1 MTKYVKSIKFSTS
14 GETYVIRD
22 AEQKS
27 RLDTLEPVVATKAD
41 SATVD
46 AALAGKQATL
56 VSGENIKTINNQSI
70 LGSGNISIGGS
81 GGTTDYDQLDNR
93 PQIAGT
99 TLTGNKS
106 LADLGIAAASDLSG
120 KQDKL
125 TSANAGSN
133 VTITEE
139 SGVVKINAT
148 GGGSG
153 TSDYSALDNKPQI
166 NGVTLSGNKT
176 AADLELLTSSDV
188 GTMAAESKDD
198 YYTKTAA
205 DDEFLSSNQGSENTG
220 KVLGIDS
227 TGEVVPVSASGI
239 VTPEGEASILDN
251 SQPKNLFGST
261 TTQEEVD
268 IETVIV
274 DRSSTC
280 AYEASAAT
288 NGPFIVG
295 NQTAE
300 RGKQLASVS
309 FMLKTKNPDSDY
321 YSFYIANL
329 GRSEITAASQI
340 SSYITN
346 WRTGN
351 YVELFRVQVASG
363 DLLSVQNYKL
373 DGSDDRVVYMNPDF
387 LDSEGYLV
395 IPENHFICFGDP
407 LNLTNFGY
415 SRGSTHPEDPNA
427 IDFFYLNDGN
437 NPETH
442 PSNFSKSTGNLGYV
456 FYERDTTTEEV
467 TTQNFDEYLVTKEE
481 ETVTEYVNAAP
492 TPTDY
497 ASTRAYQGGLYWISN
512 CSHWNGKLLKA
523 VSYCPR
529 SGNTGVFKVG
539 FPSTGTNDFT
549 GTAYSGVTVSGIRTL
564 FTINPGDDGYTAPG
578 GYSDKMFMLDGS
590 DPRVTIVATDLYDSV
605 NGGFLWNQTMLLAGD
620 DRANENSSAA
630 DKEAGTYTMAWFCG
644 SGPTNEYWGS
654 HCNAGSIT
662 GEEGNESCTLASH
675 SSDSILIHMYTEE
688 TRTIVNETVHS
699 DVIAQAL
706 ADIEE
711 LKAGETTDSPLK
723 GKYLSIIG
731 DSISTFSGWSNIA
744 PGSTSAAIYYPK
756 DWLNDVNQTYWKK
769 LVDRTG
775 MNLLVN
781 NSWSGS
787 ECAGSASSSSCV
799 VSQTNNRCHQ
809 LHKNGINPD
818 YILIN
823 IGTND
828 FDHDFEL
835 GVWNGRGEK
844 FPDNPET
851 TSPSTFRE
859 AYAVMLYR
867 LRIYYPLARVFCCTI
882 PCGNNE
888 GDGFNEINGKGYS
901 LAEWNDA
908 IREVA
913 TAFGCKVIEMATA
926 GMDYYTL
933 STLYGDGRLH
943 PSEAGMERMYE
954 IIRAYMEN
962 NISSNATA
970 IRRSTYV
977 ATNQGTANAGK
988 IMAVGSDGKVAATTA
1003 AYVSN
1008 NQGSG
1013 NAGKVLGI
1021 DSTGAVVPVAGGGG
1035 SVITPAGEASVFDDS
1050 QPVNLFGH
1058 TEAQDIEYFQTDV
1071 ITPEMSST
1079 HRGPSYGIYYPAGTC
1094 YNDICGKYI
1103 SAVKFLVWNVV
1114 ENSPWEVYIRDWQTD
1129 DLHNITPSS
1138 TAPATSDIL
1147 LFKVQP
1153 VAADQGN
1160 YVTFALDGSDPRIT
1174 NVNQDYVVDGMIHIP
1189 AQHYMGLHA
1198 TADSG
1203 VSSYG
1208 YTQSGQTVATP
1219 QTFVYTSS
1227 GGSVSVNQ
1235 GTLFYDVSYQT
1246 ATHASEESY
1255 TFDNYVYP
1263 EVPVYDSELTVEMI
1277 PTSGTLN
1284 YAKGQIYFLTSA
1296 VHSQLNGKA
1305 LSAVEFYGVENRTA
1319 EFVIAGVTDNTNMP
1333 SESTNTDIADMF
1345 TETMVPDQYVLFRIT
1360 PTSTDTTTPTLYMLD
1375 GSDPR
1380 VELVNTSHYDNV
1392 QKGFVFD
1399 QTMLLGVSDRQN
1411 PNPDV
1416 TNTTASFQYQTA
1428 VTGGITGFAVGRNT
1442 GSLTYGSATSSLNL
1456 NWYTAV
1462 ATGETTRVWNS
1473 ELLQTGLMSG
1483 TATAVAD
1490 ATDTSDVVT
1499 QFNALLAILR
1509 TRGVI
1514 AASE

>member
-1 MTKYVKSIKFSTS
+1 
-14 GETYVIRD
+14 
-22 AEQKS
+22 
-27 RLDTLEPVVATKAD
+27 
-41 SATVD
+41 
-46 AALAGKQATL
+46 
-56 VSGENIKTINNQSI
+56 
-70 LGSGNISIGGS
+70 
-81 GGTTDYDQLDNR
+81 
-93 PQIAGT
+93 
-99 TLTGNKS
+99 
-106 LADLGIAAASDLSG
+106 
-120 KQDKL
+120 
-125 TSANAGSN
+125 
-133 VTITEE
+133 
-139 SGVVKINAT
+139 
-148 GGGSG
+148 
-153 TSDYSALDNKPQI
+153 
-166 NGVTLSGNKT
+166 
-176 AADLELLTSSDV
+176 
-188 GTMAAESKDD
+188 
-198 YYTKTAA
+198 
-205 DDEFLSSNQGSENTG
+205 
-220 KVLGIDS
+220 
-227 TGEVVPVSASGI
+227 
-239 VTPEGEASILDN
+239 
-251 SQPKNLFGST
+251 
-261 TTQEEVD
+261 
-268 IETVIV
+268 
-274 DRSSTC
+274 
-280 AYEASAAT
+280 
-288 NGPFIVG
+288 
-295 NQTAE
+295 
-300 RGKQLASVS
+300 
-309 FMLKTKNPDSDY
+309 MLKTKNPDSDY

-427 IDFFYLNDGN
+427 IDFFYLNAAG
-437 NPETH
+437 T
-442 PSNFSKSTGNLGYV
+442 SFSKSTGNLGYV

-481 ETVTEYVNAAP
+481 ETVTEYINAAP
-492 TPTDY
+492 TPTNY
-497 ASTRAYQGGLYWISN
+497 ASTRAYQGGLYFISN

-529 SGNTGVFKVG
+529 SGITGVFKVG
-539 FPSTGTNDFT
+539 YPSTGTNDFSASDSHT
-549 GTAYSGVTVSGIRTL
+549 GVTVSGIRTL
-564 FTINPGDDGYTAPG
+564 FTINPGDDGYTAVG
-578 GYSDKMFMLDGS
+578 GYSDKLFKLDGT

-620 DRANENSSAA
+620 DRANADSSAA
-630 DKEAGTYTMAWFCG
+630 DKEAGTYAMAWFNNAASTDYWCSHINTTNI
-644 SGPTNEYWGS
+644 SGQ
-654 HCNAGSIT
+654 
-662 GEEGNESCTLASH
+662 EGNETASMSSH

-688 TRTIVNETVHS
+688 TSTVVNETIHS

-706 ADIEE
+706 ADIED
-711 LKAGETTDSPLK
+711 LKEHGGGESDSPLK

-1003 AYVSN
+1003 AYVAS
-1008 NQGSG
+1008 NQGSA
-1013 NAGKVLGI
+1013 NQGKVLGI
-1021 DSTGAVVPVAGGGG
+1021 NSTGDVVPVTGGGA
-1035 SVITPAGEASVFDDS
+1035 SIVTPAGVASVFDDS
-1050 QPVNLFGH
+1050 QPVNLFGR
-1058 TEAQDIEYFQTDV
+1058 TEAQDVEYFQTDV

-1079 HRGPSYGIYYPAGTC
+1079 HRGPATGIYYPAGTC

-1103 SAVKFLVWNVV
+1103 SAVKFLVYNVV

-1129 DLHNITPSS
+1129 DLHSIENNSTP
-1138 TAPATSDIL
+1138 PATPDVL

-1153 VAADQGN
+1153 VAADLGN

-1174 NVNQDYVVDGMIHIP
+1174 DINQDYVVDGMIHIP
-1189 AQHYMGLHA
+1189 AQHYMGLHI
-1198 TADSG
+1198 TAESG

-1208 YTQSGQTVATP
+1208 YTAANYTVATP
-1219 QTFVYTSS
+1219 QTFVYVSS
-1227 GGSVSVNQ
+1227 NVVKTNQ

-1246 ATHASEESY
+1246 AAHASEAQY
-1255 TFDNYVYP
+1255 TFDNYVYSDKS
-1263 EVPVYDSELTVEMI
+1263 VYDSELTVEII

-1284 YAKGQIYFLTSA
+1284 YAKGQIYFMTSA
-1296 VHSQLNGKA
+1296 VHSDLNGKA
-1305 LSAVEFYGVENRTA
+1305 LDAVEFYGVENRTA
-1319 EFVIAGVTDNTNMP
+1319 EFVVAGVEDNTNMP
-1333 SESTNTDIADMF
+1333 STSTNTDIAGMF
-1345 TETMVPDQYVLFRIT
+1345 NGTLVPEQYVLFRVT
-1360 PTSTDTTTPTLYMLD
+1360 PTSTDTTSPTLFKLD

-1380 VELVNTSHYDNV
+1380 VELVNTNHYDSDK
-1392 QKGFVFD
+1392 KGFVFD

-1416 TNTTASFQYQTA
+1416 TNTTASFQYQTSA
-1428 VTGGITGFAVGRNT
+1428 IGGITGFAVGRDT
-1442 GSLTYGSATSSLNL
+1442 GSLTYGSATSSININL
-1456 NWYTAV
+1456 YTAV
-1462 ATGETTRVWNS
+1462 ETGETTKVWNS

-1483 TATAVAD
+1483 TPTAVAD
-1490 ATDTSDVVT
+1490 ATDTSDVVA

>member
-1 MTKYVKSIKFSTS
+1 M
-14 GETYVIRD
+14 G
-22 AEQKS
+22 
-27 RLDTLEPVVATKAD
+27 
-41 SATVD
+41 
-46 AALAGKQATL
+46 
-56 VSGENIKTINNQSI
+56 INA
-70 LGSGNISIGGS
+70 SGNI
-81 GGTTDYDQLDNR
+81 
-93 PQIAGT
+93 
-99 TLTGNKS
+99 
-106 LADLGIAAASDLSG
+106 
-120 KQDKL
+120 
-125 TSANAGSN
+125 
-133 VTITEE
+133 E
-139 SGVVKINAT
+139 
-148 GGGSG
+148 
-153 TSDYSALDNKPQI
+153 
-166 NGVTLSGNKT
+166 
-176 AADLELLTSSDV
+176 
-188 GTMAAESKDD
+188 
-198 YYTKTAA
+198 
-205 DDEFLSSNQGSENTG
+205 
-220 KVLGIDS
+220 
-227 TGEVVPVSASGI
+227 PVSASGI
-239 VTPEGEASILDN
+239 STPAGEASVLDN

-261 TTQEEVD
+261 TVEEQVD
-268 IETVIV
+268 TETVIQ
-274 DRSSTC
+274 DRAATC
-280 AYEASAAT
+280 AYDATAAT
-288 NGPFIVG
+288 NGPFILG
-295 NQTAE
+295 TQASE

-309 FMLKTKNPDSDY
+309 FYLKTKNPDSDEF
-321 YSFYIANL
+321 SFYIADL
-329 GRSEITAASQI
+329 GREQITDATQL
-340 SSYITN
+340 SSYVTN
-346 WRTGN
+346 WRTSG
-351 YVELFRVQVASG
+351 YTTLFTVQVSSS
-363 DLLSVQNYKL
+363 DLNKVINFKL
-373 DGSDDRVVYMNPDF
+373 DGSDPKVTYINPDF
-387 LDSEGYLV
+387 LDAEGYLV
-395 IPENHFICFGDP
+395 IPSNHFIGIGDP

-415 SRGSTHPEDPNA
+415 ARGSVHPDDPNNC
-427 IDFFYLNDGN
+427 DFFYLNAAG
-437 NPETH
+437 T
-442 PSNFSKSTGNLGYV
+442 SFSKSNSNFGYN
-456 FYERDTTTEEV
+456 FYERTQTTEEV
-467 TTQNFDEYLVTKEE
+467 TTQNFDEYLVTSESQTIQE
-481 ETVTEYVNAAP
+481 LVNAAP
-492 TPTDY
+492 TPTQY

-529 SGNTGVFKVG
+529 SGITGVFKVG
-539 FPSTGTNDFT
+539 YPSTGTNNISYVT
-549 GTAYSGVTVSGIRTL
+549 GVTISGIRTL
-564 FTINPGDDGYTAPG
+564 FTINPGEDGYTAAG
-578 GYSDKMFMLDGS
+578 GYSDKVFRLDGT
-590 DPRVTIVATDLYDSV
+590 DPRVTIVATDLYDSEH
-605 NGGFLWNQTMLLAGD
+605 GGFLWGETMLLAGD
-620 DRANENSSAA
+620 DRANQNSSAA
-630 DKEAGTYTMAWFCG
+630 DKEAGTYAMAWFCG
-644 SGPTNEYWGS
+644 AGLSSDYWCS
-654 HCNAGSIT
+654 HLNSGSIS
-662 GEEGNESCTLASH
+662 GQEGNESCTLTSH
-675 SSDSILIHMYTEE
+675 SSDTILIHMYIEE
-688 TRTIVNETVHS
+688 TRTVVNETVHS

-706 ADIEE
+706 SDIED
-711 LKAGETTDSPLK
+711 LKQGGTNDSPLK

-769 LVDRTG
+769 LCDRTG

-851 TSPSTFRE
+851 TSPGTFRE

-1003 AYVSN
+1003 SYVAN
-1008 NQGSG
+1008 NQGSE

-1021 DSTGAVVPVAGGGG
+1021 NSTGAVVPVAGGGG
-1035 SVITPAGEASVFDDS
+1035 SVVTPAGVASVFDDS
-1050 QPVNLFGH
+1050 QPVNLFGY
-1058 TEAQDIEYFQTDV
+1058 TPAQTVDYFQTDV

-1079 HRGPSYGIYYPAGTC
+1079 HRGPSTGIYYPAGTC

-1103 SAVKFLVWNVV
+1103 SAVKFLVWTVV
-1114 ENSPWEVYIRDWQTD
+1114 DNAPWEVYIRDFQTNN
-1129 DLHNITPSS
+1129 LHDIEAGS
-1138 TAPATSDIL
+1138 TVSTSDVL

-1153 VAADQGN
+1153 TAADLGN
-1160 YVTFALDGSDPRIT
+1160 YVTFALDGSDSRIT
-1174 NVNQDYVVDGMIHIP
+1174 DINQDYIVDGMIHIP

-1198 TADSG
+1198 TSETGTLASHF
-1203 VSSYG
+1203 G

-1219 QTFVYTSS
+1219 QTFIYTSN
-1227 GGSVSVNQ
+1227 GTTVSKNS
-1235 GTLFYDVSYQT
+1235 GTLLFDVSYQT
-1246 ATHASEESY
+1246 APHASEAQY
-1255 TFDNYVYP
+1255 TFDNYLVS
-1263 EVPVYDSELTVEMI
+1263 ETPVYTSELTSAMI

-1284 YAKGQIYFLTSA
+1284 YAKGDIYFLPSS
-1296 VHSQLNGKA
+1296 VHTQLNGKA
-1305 LSAVEFYGVENRTA
+1305 LDAVEYYGVADRTT
-1319 EFVIAGVTDNTNMP
+1319 EFVIASVTDNANMP
-1333 SESTNTDIADMF
+1333 ATSTVADVADMY
-1345 TETMVPDQYVLFRIT
+1345 TTTGYVPEQYVLFRIT
-1360 PTSTDTTTPTLYMLD
+1360 PTSTDTTAPTKYLLD

-1380 VELVNTSHYDNV
+1380 VELVNTTHYDTV

-1411 PNPDV
+1411 PNPGV
-1416 TNTTASFQYQTA
+1416 TNTTGSFQYQTA
-1428 VTGGITGFAVGRNT
+1428 AVGGIVGFAAANASGT
-1442 GSLTYGSATSSLNL
+1442 ITYGSSTSSLNL

-1462 ATGETTRVWNS
+1462 ATGETTSVWNS
-1473 ELLQTGLMSG
+1473 EMLQNGLMTG
-1483 TATAVAD
+1483 ETTAVAD

-1499 QFNALLAILR
+1499 QFNALLAALR

-1514 AASE
+1514 AAS